1 MILLLK
7 YYFNKNTITT
17 SSIIIF
23 FSLMGVLGYIYLP
36 LAICLVV
43 IDVYLFIILKNFR
56 FEKNKCKDSSCK
68 IEIVAEGQELS
79 KTDDLAKML
88 LEYDSKLNS

>member
-23 FSLMGVLGYIYLP
+23 FSLIGVLGYIYLP
-36 LAICLVV
+36 LAISIVV
-43 IDVYLFIILKNFR
+43 VDLYFFIILKNFR
-56 FEKNKCKDSSCK
+56 FKKNKCKDSSCK

-79 KTDDLAKML
+79 KTDNLAKML